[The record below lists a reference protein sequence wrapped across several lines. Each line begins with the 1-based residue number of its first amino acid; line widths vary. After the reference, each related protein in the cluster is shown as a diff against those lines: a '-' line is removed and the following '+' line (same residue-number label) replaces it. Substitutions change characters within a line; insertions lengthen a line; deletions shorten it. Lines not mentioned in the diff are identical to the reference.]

1 VESPYTKLRPK
12 CWQLVNMKKIAHF
25 CVLGTSNIGDNLII
39 EEIHKDF
46 SKLDKKV
53 KINQYPISLLST
65 GSILQ
70 FLKAIIGADAIVI
83 GGGGIISRFFWPFRT
98 IHLRIIQA
106 LNKPTYLLAAGI
118 GLKVGETIDSLPK
131 ENIKEWLQNMTAVS
145 VRDIASME
153 SLRKIGIENLE
164 LTGDAALSMPKL
176 PYVPQ
181 KRPKVIGLNIA
192 NHGWEAEEKILDLV
206 VNPMVGKLKAI
217 EKQGY
222 SFSYLA
228 HHKGEKI
235 IYEKLSQ
242 HLNILYTEVT
252 LENYSQLYSSLYC
265 HVGMMLHST
274 IFSLKSNT
282 PFLNIV
288 YDEKNIAFLK
298 LLSLERNAI
307 KIEDIENTDFV
318 VHLESTVREWHENQ
332 RHLKK
337 EIEKFVSRRLNFI
350 SKIADE
356 I

>member
-1 VESPYTKLRPK
+1 
-12 CWQLVNMKKIAHF
+12 MKKIAHF

-39 EEIHKDF
+39 KEIYKDF
-46 SKLDKKV
+46 AELDKKIE
-53 KINQYPISLLST
+53 INQYPISLLSS

-70 FLKAIIGADAIVI
+70 FLKAVIGADAIII

-98 IHLRIIQA
+98 IHLKITQV

-118 GLKVGETIDSLPK
+118 GLQIGETIDSLPK
-131 ENIKEWLQNMTAVS
+131 ENIKRWLQNMNAVS
-145 VRDIASME
+145 VRDLASLE
-153 SLRKIGIENLE
+153 SLEKIGVENLE
-164 LTGDAALSMPKL
+164 LTGDAALSIPDL

-181 KRPKVIGLNIA
+181 ERPKVIGLNIA
-192 NHGWEAEEKILDLV
+192 NHGWETEEKILDLV
-206 VNPMVGKLKAI
+206 VNPMVDKLKEL
-217 EKQGY
+217 EKFGY
-222 SFSYLA
+222 RFSYLA
-228 HHKGEKI
+228 HHKGENV
-235 IYEKLSQ
+235 IYEKLRQ
-242 HLNILYTEVT
+242 HLNIQYNEVT

-288 YDEKNIAFLK
+288 YDEKNNAFLK
-298 LLSLERNAI
+298 LLSLESNAI

-318 VHLESTVREWHENQ
+318 KHLETTVGKWHENQ
-332 RHLKK
+332 YHLKK

>member
-1 VESPYTKLRPK
+1 MESPYTKLRAK
-12 CWQLVNMKKIAHF
+12 YWQLVNMKKIAHF

-53 KINQYPISLLST
+53 KINQYSISLLST

-106 LNKPTYLLAAGI
+106 LNKPTYLLSAGI

-145 VRDIASME
+145 VRDIASLE
-153 SLRKIGIENLE
+153 SLKKIGVENLE

-192 NHGWEAEEKILDLV
+192 NHGWEAQEKIFDLV
-206 VNPMVGKLKAI
+206 VAPMVGKLKAI

-228 HHKGEKI
+228 HHKDEKV
-235 IYEKLSQ
+235 IYEKLNQ
-242 HLNILYTEVT
+242 HLNIQYNEVT
-252 LENYSQLYSSLYC
+252 LENYSRLYSSLYC
-265 HVGMMLHST
+265 HIGMMLHST

-288 YDEKNIAFLK
+288 YDEKNPAFLK
-298 LLSLERNAI
+298 LFCLEKNAI
-307 KIEDIENTDFV
+307 AIDDIESIDFAA
-318 VHLESTVREWHENQ
+318 R
-332 RHLKK
+332 
-337 EIEKFVSRRLNFI
+337 IEKASKEWQDNHVQFASDLDRLVSKRILFM
-350 SKIADE
+350 SKILGT